1 MSATSGAWE
10 RSCLPQRGAGSST
23 SFLDIAST
31 MLGTIIPMWCSS
43 LPRAFVHTSTFS
55 EKLTT
60 ALADFEMVKQVRGLG
75 LLMGVEFQAPG
86 AAAPADSVPGVRG
99 CPWRNVRADSGDA
112 AVP

>member
-23 SFLDIAST
+23 SFLDIAFT

-43 LPRAFVHTSTFS
+43 RAFVHTSTFS

-86 AAAPADSVPGVRG
+86 AAALAHSVPGVRG